1 MTNDDNTP
9 TADLTI
15 DEKLDRILQR
25 LTALEAQGANT
36 TRPLLN
42 QLIQEMIETRET
54 LTARTDA
61 MDARFDAVE
70 KQLRSI
76 GRRFEVFSE
85 DHMRM
90 RADVRDFDER
100 LSDLERRPN

>member
-1 MTNDDNTP
+1 MTDDDIP